1 MKKRIIVIVFVAL
14 LLGVG
19 LFVYLGQKRVQQKEL
34 YYSGTIEAIE
44 SELAFQVSGRVIRIP
59 VDEGEAVDR
68 EQIIAELDRSEYQA
82 RFRQAEANLEVA
94 AKNLR
99 RSELVVG
106 IQQETLPAE
115 VARAEANVNALK
127 SGLSELKTGYREQDI
142 QQARLAVLAAE
153 ATMKEAKRDKHR
165 YDQLIRDKIVAEQS
179 WDAVALRYEKALREY
194 ERAQEQYALFKEGY
208 RKETIESAKA
218 KLAGGMAT
226 LKLARSNLKLI
237 KAAEEEV
244 AGAGAQVQAAKAAMD
259 LAETQLRYTRL
270 KAPLAGIL
278 TSRNVELGEVVSP
291 GRQVFS
297 LSDLS
302 TVDLKIFVG
311 ETEIGKVKPGQK
323 VQVKVDTFP
332 GKVYWGK
339 VAYISPQGEFTP
351 KIIQTHKER
360 VKLVYLVKVAV
371 PNPDLELKSGM
382 PADAWLR

>member
-19 LFVYLGQKRVQQKEL
+19 LVVYLGQKRVQQKEL

-59 VDEGEAVDR
+59 VDEGESVDK
-68 EQIIAELDRSEYQA
+68 EQILAELDRSEYQA
-82 RFRQAEANLEVA
+82 RFHQAEANLEVA
-94 AKNLR
+94 ARNLR
-99 RSELVVG
+99 RAELVLE
-106 IQQETLPAE
+106 IQQKALPAE
-115 VARAEANVNALK
+115 VARAEANVKALK
-127 SGLSELKTGYREQDI
+127 SGLNELKTGYREQDI
-142 QQARLAVLAAE
+142 RQARLAVLAAE
-153 ATMKEAKRDKHR
+153 ATMKEAEKDKHR
-165 YDQLIRDKIVAEQS
+165 YDQLLRDKIVAEQS
-179 WDAVALRYEKALREY
+179 WDAVALRHEKALREY
-194 ERAQEQYALFKEGY
+194 ERAQEKYALFKEGF

-218 KLAGGMAT
+218 KLAEGMAV
-226 LKLARSNLKLI
+226 LKLARNNLKQI
-237 KAAEEEV
+237 EATEEEM
-244 AGAGAQVQAAKAAMD
+244 AGARAQVQAAKAAMD

-270 KAPLAGIL
+270 KAPLTGIL

-332 GKVYWGK
+332 GKDYWGK
-339 VAYISPQGEFTP
+339 VAYISPRGEFTP

>member
-1 MKKRIIVIVFVAL
+1 MKKRIIVIVFIAL

-19 LFVYLGQKRVQQKEL
+19 LFVYLGQKRVQHKEL

-59 VDEGEAVDR
+59 ADEGESVDK
-68 EQIIAELDRSEYQA
+68 EQVLAELDRSEYQA
-82 RFRQAEANLEVA
+82 RFHQAEANLEVA

-99 RSELVVG
+99 RAELVVG

-194 ERAQEQYALFKEGY
+194 ERAQEKYALFKEGY

-218 KLAGGMAT
+218 KLAEGMAA

-237 KAAEEEV
+237 KVTEEEV
-244 AGAGAQVQAAKAAMD
+244 AGARAQVQATKAAMD

>member
-1 MKKRIIVIVFVAL
+1 MKKRIIVIVVGAL
-14 LLGVG
+14 LAGVG
-19 LFVYLGQKRVQQKEL
+19 LVVYLGQKRVQQKEL

-59 VDEGEAVDR
+59 VDEGESVDK
-68 EQIIAELDRSEYQA
+68 EQIIAELDRSEFQA

-99 RSELVVG
+99 RAELVLE
-106 IQQETLPAE
+106 IQQKALPAE
-115 VARAEANVNALK
+115 VVRAEANVKALK
-127 SGLSELKTGYREQDI
+127 SGLNELKTGYRKQDI
-142 QQARLAVLAAE
+142 RQARLSVLAAE
-153 ATMKEAKRDKHR
+153 ATMKEAERDKHR
-165 YDQLIRDKIVAEQS
+165 YDQLLRDKIVAEQS

-194 ERAQEQYALFKEGY
+194 ERAQEKYALFKEGF

-218 KLAGGMAT
+218 KLAEGMAV
-226 LKLARSNLKLI
+226 LKLAQNNLKQI
-237 KAAEEEV
+237 KATEEEV
-244 AGAGAQVQAAKAAMD
+244 AGARAQVQAAKAAMD

-270 KAPLAGIL
+270 KAPLTGIL

-311 ETEIGKVKPGQK
+311 EMEIGKVKPGQK

-332 GKVYWGK
+332 GKDYWGK

-360 VKLVYLVKVAV
+360 VKLVYLVKVSV

>member
-1 MKKRIIVIVFVAL
+1 MKKRIIVIVFIAL
-14 LLGVG
+14 LLGIG
-19 LFVYLGQKRVQQKEL
+19 LFVYLGQKRVQHKEL

-59 VDEGEAVDR
+59 ADEGESVDK
-68 EQIIAELDRSEYQA
+68 EQVLAELDRSEYQA
-82 RFRQAEANLEVA
+82 RFHQAEANLEVA

-99 RSELVVG
+99 RAELVVG

-179 WDAVALRYEKALREY
+179 WDAVVLRYEKALREY

-332 GKVYWGK
+332 GKDYWGK

>member
-59 VDEGEAVDR
+59 VDEGESVDK
-68 EQIIAELDRSEYQA
+68 EQILAELDRSEYQA
-82 RFRQAEANLEVA
+82 RFHQAEANLEVA
-94 AKNLR
+94 ARNLR
-99 RSELVVG
+99 RAELILE
-106 IQQETLPAE
+106 IQQKALPAE
-115 VARAEANVNALK
+115 VARAQANVKALR
-127 SGLSELKTGYREQDI
+127 SGLNELKTGYREQDI
-142 QQARLAVLAAE
+142 RQARLAVLAAE
-153 ATMKEAKRDKHR
+153 ATMKEAEKDKHR
-165 YDQLIRDKIVAEQS
+165 YDQLLRDKIVAEQS
-179 WDAVALRYEKALREY
+179 WDAVALRHEKALREY
-194 ERAQEQYALFKEGY
+194 ERAQEKYALFKEGF

-218 KLAGGMAT
+218 KLAEGMAV
-226 LKLARSNLKLI
+226 LRLARNNLKQI
-237 KAAEEEV
+237 EATEEEM
-244 AGAGAQVQAAKAAMD
+244 AGARAQVQAAKAAMD

-270 KAPLAGIL
+270 KAPLTGIL

-332 GKVYWGK
+332 GKDYWGK
-339 VAYISPQGEFTP
+339 VAYISPRGEFTP

-360 VKLVYLVKVAV
+360 VKLVYLVKVSV